1 MSKVI
6 TGLFENASQ
15 ATLAMYR
22 LEALGILGNEIS
34 VVANDSYTRDDFAVD
49 EGSKAAEGG
58 IIGAAS
64 GGVIAAI
71 VAGFTAV
78 GAVATGGAG
87 LLIAGPLVAALAA
100 GGAGAAAGGTIG
112 AIIGAFIPEH
122 EIKYY
127 EDAIEKGSVLVGVK
141 YTSDN
146 KDDIKEALENAGA
159 ENVSTA

>member
-1 MSKVI
+1 MSEVI
-6 TGLFENASQ
+6 TGLFENSSKAS
-15 ATLAMYR
+15 LAIYR
-22 LEALGILGNEIS
+22 LGKIGILNSEIS
-34 VVANDSYTRDDFAVD
+34 VVANDSYAKDDFAID

-64 GGVIAAI
+64 AGILAAV

-78 GAVATGGAG
+78 GTVATGGAG

-112 AIIGAFIPEH
+112 AIIGTFIPEH
-122 EIKYY
+122 ELKYY
-127 EDAIEKGSVLVGVK
+127 EDAINKGSVLIGIN
-141 YTSDN
+141 YTDDN
-146 KDDIKEALENAGA
+146 KDNIKDILEHAGA

>member
-1 MSKVI
+1 MSDVI
-6 TGLFENASQ
+6 TGLFENSTKASI
-15 ATLAMYR
+15 AIYK
-22 LEALGILGNEIS
+22 LEAIGLTQDEIS
-34 VVANDSYTRDDFAVD
+34 VVANNSYKKEDFAVS
-49 EGSKAAEGG
+49 EGTKAAEGG

-64 GGVIAAI
+64 TGVLSAV
-71 VAGFTAV
+71 VAGFAAV

-87 LLIAGPLVAALAA
+87 LIISGPLVAALAA

-127 EDAIEKGSVLVGVK
+127 QDAIDKGSILIGVK

-146 KDDIKEALENAGA
+146 KDKIEEIFKDIGA
-159 ENVSTA
+159 DKVSTA